1 MMRLNEVDKT
11 FLQGKNEIKVLRQL
25 NLNIGKGET
34 VAILGPSGSG
44 KSTLLNL
51 ISGIE
56 IPSKG
61 SIEFDGQAFHSL
73 NQAQRDQIRFERFG
87 FVFQQF
93 NLLPH
98 LTVLENV
105 LFPLN
110 LKKVENAEEIAKSF
124 IERVRLDHRMDHF
137 PETLSGGEKQRVA
150 IARALA
156 GSPELILADE
166 PSGSLDVESG
176 QMIIDL
182 FFNMIKESKAS
193 MVLVTHNPALAD
205 YCDKKYFM
213 EKGQLQLEAN

>member
-1 MMRLNEVDKT
+1 MMNLNDVDKS
-11 FLQGKNEIKVLRQL
+11 FIQGKNEINVLKKL
-25 NLNIGKGET
+25 NLNIEKGET

-56 IPSKG
+56 VPSQG
-61 SIEFDGQAFHSL
+61 TIDFDGNPFHSM

-98 LTVLENV
+98 LNVLENV
-105 LFPLN
+105 LYPLN
-110 LKKVENAEEIAKSF
+110 LKGGEDAEQKARSF
-124 IERVRLDHRMDHF
+124 LNRVNLDHRLDHF

-150 IARALA
+150 IARALS

-182 FFNMIKESKAS
+182 FFDMVKESKAS
-193 MVLVTHNPALAD
+193 MVLVTHNPSLAD

-213 EKGQLQLEAN
+213 EKGQLTLA